1 MLKGLRSSSL
11 ESSRSTV
18 IRAAERS
25 AEAITD
31 ALDAYRKAAQ
41 AEGGELKRVAL
52 REEFTIVLDT
62 SARMLYLAVA
72 VMVLYAVLVAVGW
85 YGSAATAVGSLLFVG
100 AAAVLILLVVHTML
114 FFFARSDQK
123 TQSEVVTFNIGQTIA
138 TRLYGIDTMRS
149 FMRELAAFQGEF
161 GGAGAEAT
169 GAGGEAEA
177 ASGAR
182 SSIEQF
188 LFRMA
193 NEKPLELF
201 GLHKIKA
208 KRRRLRFT
216 GGLLLIGVLC
226 AGAAAVA
233 LSVITAQ
240 GALARKG
247 LSGEQLAL
255 DDVAV
260 STDGGNSWSRG
271 VAPSPAPSGESWLS
285 PQGDVFHAPFGPRS
299 EFGMAALDGG
309 NAVVVVGGAAPQGKD
324 ARQRAAYADVWR
336 GERVAGQGWVSWRVQ
351 NRAAPWGRRW
361 GHQVARAGSRLVLVG
376 GVDGDTGE
384 VSKDVWASDDE
395 GVSWTQQADFPGR
408 ARFHHAMASAPD
420 RSSEGGGGRWLIVL
434 VGGVTGGAERI
445 ENEVWRSLDGGV
457 SWQAAGGAEARPFG
471 EREAAALTVLPVL
484 DRLTEPQAQELV
496 RRIPDEADRTVGDTV
511 LGITELRSLP
521 SLANARI
528 TQVLDAR
535 ARKMR
540 NAWDGGNDRAPTSDS
555 LLGRALAA
563 GQATPEAQASDA
575 QKAQINAM
583 LGALTITRPGHLAA
597 MSEAHV
603 SALQGNDATLGDL
616 GRKDLR
622 DAIAALWNAPNAG
635 VLVLTGG
642 APGRSDRTRGTRA
655 PIEVFR
661 SSDAG
666 VTWERVEISAGS
678 PAPTSRRGHAMVS
691 RQQGTAESVP
701 ELVLVGGFQ
710 TVRGADLGLPLG
722 DAWVSNDLGTSW
734 RRVGSGAGRIEQIS
748 AAPYDIP
755 RRAFFGLATVAAEGG
770 PAGTLTG
777 LLALGGEATGTPEE
791 EREALG
797 LIGAGMNDDRETVP
811 DELNWG
817 GKVQLLASAAAVLLV
832 LGMLVALH
840 TGFYRA
846 QYRDIPRAYVK
857 TEKAWREALEDV
869 AANPERYEVPG
880 SFARIG
886 KSVPQALRSA
896 GSIVRSMRSAAP
908 PAYSRM

>member
-1 MLKGLRSSSL
+1 M
-11 ESSRSTV
+11 

-62 SARMLYLAVA
+62 SVRMLYLGVA
-72 VMVLYAVLVAVGW
+72 VMVLYVVLVAVGW

-138 TRLYGIDTMRS
+138 TRLYGIETMRS

-161 GGAGAEAT
+161 GGAGG
-169 GAGGEAEA
+169 GAQPGPEGGDADA
-177 ASGAR
+177 ANSAR

-201 GLHKIKA
+201 GLHKIKN
-208 KRRRLRFT
+208 KRRRLRVT
-216 GGLLLIGVLC
+216 GGLLLVGVLC

-285 PQGDVFHAPFGPRS
+285 PQGDVFHAPFGPRG
-299 EFGMAALDGG
+299 EFGMVALEGG
-309 NAVVVVGGAAPQGKD
+309 NVVVVVGGAAPQGKD

-384 VSKDVWASDDE
+384 VRKDVWTSEDE
-395 GVSWTQQADFPGR
+395 GVTWTKQADFPGR
-408 ARFHHAMASAPD
+408 ARYHHAMASAPD
-420 RSSEGGGGRWLIVL
+420 RSSVGGSSRWLTVL

-445 ENEVWRSLDGGV
+445 ENEVWQSVDGGE
-457 SWQAAGGAEARPFG
+457 SWQAPGGAEARPFG
-471 EREAAALTVLPVL
+471 EREAAALTVLPVP
-484 DRLTEPQAQELV
+484 DRLTEAQAQELV
-496 RRIPDEADRTVGDTV
+496 RRIPDEADRTVGETV

-528 TQVLDAR
+528 MQVLDAR
-535 ARKMR
+535 ARRMR
-540 NAWDGGNDRAPTSDS
+540 QAWDGGNDSAPATNS

-583 LGALTITRPGHLAA
+583 LGGLAITRPQHLAA
-597 MSEAHV
+597 VSEAHV
-603 SALQGNDATLGDL
+603 SALKGNDAALGDL

-622 DAIAALWNAPNAG
+622 DTIAALWNAPNAG

-642 APGRSDRTRGTRA
+642 APGRSDRSRGTRA

-661 SSDAG
+661 SADAG
-666 VTWERVEISAGS
+666 ATWERVGISAGS
-678 PAPTSRRGHAMVS
+678 PTPTSRRGHAMVA
-691 RQQGTAESVP
+691 RQGATEGVL

-710 TVRGADLGLPLG
+710 TTRGADLGRPLG
-722 DAWVSNDLGTSW
+722 DVWLSNDLGSSW

-755 RRAFFGLATVAAEGG
+755 RRAFFGLAAVTADGAAMGG
-770 PAGTLTG
+770 TG
-777 LLALGGEATGTPEE
+777 LLVLGGEATGTPEE

-797 LIGAGMNDDRETVP
+797 LFGAGMNDDRETVP
-811 DELNWG
+811 DELTWG

-840 TGFYRA
+840 ISFYRA
-846 QYRDIPRAYVK
+846 QYKDIPRAYVK
-857 TEKAWREALEDV
+857 TEQAWREALEDV